1 MLLELRHGIWYQPL
15 GKYCQ
20 DLSDF
25 SALIFTAWYITVIT
39 KWEVVVISIVSYID
53 NHTFLVAPT
62 ELQNY

>member
-1 MLLELRHGIWYQPL
+1 MLLELRHGIWYLPF

-25 SALIFTAWYITVIT
+25 SALIFTAWFITIIM
-39 KWEVVVISIVSYID
+39 KWEVVVISIVSCID